1 MRVPPVTRHLAA
13 IGARGLDMQ
22 PFDGAR
28 DLGDQVGPLACESQ
42 CFDEQHEPVGSHHA
56 IDHRARV
63 GLGRA
68 RAGRRFFGTLGDV
81 EDVATRGLD
90 EQRLLGAEVVGDLA
104 RKGIGRA
111 GDRGDGGAV
120 EAMRLEQLAR
130 RVEQARAHALAGV
143 ARRAHTVAGCGGP
156 GRMRARSL
164 AGAGAGHAASVVP
177 DFGQASAP
185 LSKRSCLY
193 SIQTRSLQ
201 TLFLA
206 KGYRHDVRAEPDC
219 QRSP

>member
-1 MRVPPVTRHLAA
+1 MVRAIWGTRS
-13 IGARGLDMQ
+13 GRWRAR
-22 PFDGAR
+22 
-28 DLGDQVGPLACESQ
+28 SQ
-42 CFDEQHEPVGSHHA
+42 RFDEQHEPVGSHHA

-130 RVEQARAHALAGV
+130 RVEQARAHALAGA
-143 ARRAHTVAGCGGP
+143 ARRARTVAGAPGGARP
-156 GRMRARSL
+156 GRMRTRSL
-164 AGAGAGHAASVVP
+164 AGAGAAHAASVVP

-185 LSKRSCLY
+185 LVQA
-193 SIQTRSLQ
+193 I
-201 TLFLA
+201 LF
-206 KGYRHDVRAEPDC
+206 V
-219 QRSP
+219 